1 MACDYLAIPSS
12 SMPLEEAGS
21 EARCNFEDRDRLHA
35 CTFKAEIYIRSWLDL
50 LDSLNISFPEDFN
63 VAFDNLDL
71 DLEDMIAEDDVIEYL
86 FKDSKVSTIENNAT

>member
-1 MACDYLAIPSS
+1 MYKMACDYLAIPASS
-12 SMPLEEAGS
+12 GPS
-21 EARCNFEDRDRLHA
+21 EARRNFEDRDRLHA

-86 FKDSKVSTIENNAT
+86 FKDSKVSTIENNTT